1 MAVPKQKVSKQ
12 RRNKRVASNWKI
24 ATPTLVECSNC
35 HELKP
40 SHQVCKNCGYY
51 DGKKVIDFE
60 KDKKEQE

>member
-1 MAVPKQKVSKQ
+1 MAVPKQKISKQ

-51 DGKKVIDFE
+51 DGKQVIDFE